1 MRLTPQEQAILTLLR
16 ADPLLDAA
24 ALADRLDTSKASMS
38 VALSNL
44 TRKGAILGRGYL
56 VRGESGVVVVGGAV
70 MDVKARSGAALA
82 LATSNP
88 GSVTTNP
95 GGVGR
100 NIAENLARLGTST
113 HLVAAVGADAFGE
126 ELLAHTRSAGV
137 SLDHVVTTVRPTGT
151 YLAVLDH
158 DGDLSV
164 AVSDLSA
171 TDELTVAD
179 VEPART
185 LIENCDLLVVDGNL
199 PVAVSVWLCDVAAA
213 REVPVVIE
221 PVSVVKAG
229 RLRPLLSAE
238 RPILAITPNI
248 DELAALVDHPV
259 ADTVRD
265 IGRAAAELH
274 DLGVRHVW
282 VRRGA
287 RGSLLSSAP
296 EAPVAAETAY
306 RPGGVVAESGAATTR
321 PTVVTNTAVSRD
333 VVDVTGA
340 GDSMTAGFVHALL
353 RDDDPSA
360 AAAFGQ
366 ATAALTT
373 ESAHTVRPD
382 LTHALVTGRLSMQ
395 GTP

>member
-1 MRLTPQEQAILTLLR
+1 MKLTPQEHAILGQLR

-24 ALADRLDTSKASMS
+24 ALADRLGTTRAAVS

-56 VRGESGVVVVGGAV
+56 VRAEAGVVVVGGAV
-70 MDVKARSGAALA
+70 MDVKARSTARLDP
-82 LATSNP
+82 ATSNP
-88 GSVTTNP
+88 GEVATNP

-113 HLVAAVGADAFGE
+113 QLVAAVGADSFGE

-137 SLDHVVTTVRPTGT
+137 SLDQVVVGPRPTGT

-158 DGDLSV
+158 EGDLAV
-164 AVSDLSA
+164 AVSDMSA
-171 TDELTVAD
+171 TDALSVAD
-179 VEPART
+179 VEPARA
-185 LIENCDLLVVDGNL
+185 LVQHCDLLVVDGNIPL
-199 PVAVSVWLCDVAAA
+199 DVASWLADVATAA
-213 REVPVVIE
+213 GVPVVVE
-221 PVSVVKAG
+221 PVSVVKAR
-229 RLRPLLSAE
+229 RLRPLLAPS
-238 RPILAITPNI
+238 RPVLAITPNLA
-248 DELAALVDHPV
+248 ELAALVDHEV
-259 ADTVRD
+259 ADTVPA
-265 IGRAAAELH
+265 ISRAAAELH
-274 DLGVRHVW
+274 VLGVRHVW

-296 EAPVAAETAY
+296 EPSEHPAEVAG
-306 RPGGVVAESGAATTR
+306 RRAAR
-321 PTVVTNTAVSRD
+321 PTVTTDTSVSTD

-353 RDDDPSA
+353 RDDDAVA

-373 ESAHTVRPD
+373 ESVHTVRPD
-382 LTHALVTGRLSMQ
+382 LTHALVTGRLTAQ

>member
-1 MRLTPQEQAILTLLR
+1 VKLTPQEQTILRLLR
-16 ADPLLDAA
+16 SDPLLDAA
-24 ALADRLDTSKASMS
+24 GLADRIGTTKASVS

-56 VRGESGVVVVGGAV
+56 VRGDAAVVVVGGAI
-70 MDVKARSGAALA
+70 MDVKARSSAPLGS
-82 LATSNP
+82 ATSNP
-88 GSVTTNP
+88 GEVTTDP

-100 NIAENLARLGTST
+100 NIAENLARLGTPT
-113 HLVAAVGADAFGE
+113 HLVAAIGSDSFGE
-126 ELLAHTRSAGV
+126 ELLAHTRGAGV
-137 SLDHVVTTVRPTGT
+137 QLDHVVAGSRPTGT

-164 AVSDLSA
+164 AVSDMSA
-171 TDELTVAD
+171 TDALTVAD
-179 VEPART
+179 VEPARS
-185 LIENCDLLVVDGNL
+185 LIQNCDLLVVDGNI
-199 PVAVSVWLCDVAAA
+199 PIEVATWLCDIAC
-213 REVPVVIE
+213 RGGVPVVIE

-229 RLRPLLSAE
+229 RLRPLVSPE
-238 RPILAITPNI
+238 RPILAVTPNI
-248 DELAALVDHPV
+248 AELAALVGHDV
-259 ADTVRD
+259 ADTID
-265 IGRAAAELH
+265 EISRATSELH
-274 DLGVRHVW
+274 ALGVRHVW

-296 EAPVAAETAY
+296 SLTDADAADD
-306 RPGGVVAESGAATTR
+306 AAKAGTPR
-321 PTVVTNTAVSRD
+321 PTDTTNTAVSAD

-353 RDDDPSA
+353 HDDDAVA

-382 LTHALVTGRLSMQ
+382 LTHALVTGRLTTQQ

>member
-1 MRLTPQEQAILTLLR
+1 MKLTPQEQAILALLR

-24 ALADRLDTSKASMS
+24 GLADRLGTTKAAVS

-56 VRGESGVVVVGGAV
+56 VRGEAAVVVVGGAV
-70 MDVKARSGAALA
+70 MDVKARSGAPLDP
-82 LATSNP
+82 ATSNP
-88 GSVTTNP
+88 GQVTTHP

-100 NIAENLARLGTST
+100 NIAENLARLGTPT
-113 HLVAAVGADAFGE
+113 HLVAAVGNDSFGE
-126 ELLAHTRSAGV
+126 ELLAHTRGAGV
-137 SLDHVVTTVRPTGT
+137 SLDHVVATTRPTGT

-164 AVSDLSA
+164 AVSDMSA

-179 VEPART
+179 IEPARS
-185 LIENCDLLVVDGNL
+185 LIQHCELLVVDGNIPL
-199 PVAVSVWLCDVAAA
+199 DVTSWLCDVAAGSS
-213 REVPVVIE
+213 VPVVIE
-221 PVSVVKAG
+221 PVSVIKAR
-229 RLRPLLSAE
+229 RLRPLLSAT
-238 RPILAITPNI
+238 RPILAVTPNI
-248 DELAALVDHPV
+248 AELAALVDREV
-259 ADTVRD
+259 ADTIPAIRK
-265 IGRAAAELH
+265 AAAELH
-274 DLGVRHVW
+274 ALGVRHVW

-296 EAPVAAETAY
+296 ESGD
-306 RPGGVVAESGAATTR
+306 GG
-321 PTVVTNTAVSRD
+321 PTVTTNATVSAD

-353 RDDDPSA
+353 RDDDPAA

-382 LTHALVTGRLSMQ
+382 LTHALVTGRLTQQ
-395 GTP
+395 GSA

>member
-1 MRLTPQEQAILTLLR
+1 MRLTPQEQAILAELR
-16 ADPLLDAA
+16 LDPLLDAA
-24 ALADRLDTSKASMS
+24 ALADRLGTTRASVS

-56 VRGESGVVVVGGAV
+56 VRGEAGVVVVGGAV
-70 MDVKARSGAALA
+70 MDVKARSTAPLDP
-82 LATSNP
+82 ATSNP
-88 GSVTTNP
+88 GQVTTNP

-113 HLVAAVGADAFGE
+113 HLVAAVGADTFGD
-126 ELLAHTRSAGV
+126 ELLAHARTAGV
-137 SLDHVVTTVRPTGT
+137 RLDHVVVGTRPTGT
-151 YLAVLDH
+151 YLAVLDS

-164 AVSDLSA
+164 AVSDMSA
-171 TDELTVAD
+171 TDSLTVAD
-179 VEPART
+179 VEPARS
-185 LIENCDLLVVDGNL
+185 LIQHCDLLVVDGNIPL
-199 PVAVSVWLCDVAAA
+199 DVATWLCSVAAA
-213 REVPVVIE
+213 SDVPVVVE

-229 RLRPLLSAE
+229 RLRALFAPE
-238 RPILAITPNI
+238 RPVLAVTPNI
-248 DELAALVDHPV
+248 AELAALVGHEV
-259 ADTVRD
+259 ADTVPA
-265 IGRAAAELH
+265 ITRAAAELH
-274 DLGVRHVW
+274 ARGVRHVW

-296 EAPVAAETAY
+296 DPAE
-306 RPGGVVAESGAATTR
+306 GDGAHA
-321 PTVVTNTAVSRD
+321 AVSTDEAVSTD

-353 RDDDPSA
+353 RDDDPVA

-382 LTHALVTGRLSMQ
+382 LTSALVAGRLTAPVTAHATSQ
-395 GTP
+395 GTR

>member
-1 MRLTPQEQAILTLLR
+1 MKLTPQEQTILRLLR
-16 ADPLLDAA
+16 SDPLLDAA
-24 ALADRLDTSKASMS
+24 GLADRLGTTKASVS

-56 VRGESGVVVVGGAV
+56 VRGEAAVVVVGGAV
-70 MDVKARSGAALA
+70 MDVKARSSAPLDP
-82 LATSNP
+82 ATSNP
-88 GSVTTNP
+88 GEVDTDP

-100 NIAENLARLGTST
+100 NIAENLARLGTPT
-113 HLVAAVGADAFGE
+113 HLVAAVGSDSFGE
-126 ELLAHTRSAGV
+126 ALLAHTRGAGV
-137 SLDHVVTTVRPTGT
+137 QLDHVVAGSRPTGT

-164 AVSDLSA
+164 AVSDMSA
-171 TDELTVAD
+171 TDALTVAD
-179 VEPART
+179 IEPARS
-185 LIENCDLLVVDGNL
+185 LIQNCDLLVVDGNI
-199 PVAVSVWLCDVAAA
+199 PIEVATWLCDIA
-213 REVPVVIE
+213 RSADVPVVIE

-229 RLRPLLSAE
+229 RLRPLLAPE
-238 RPILAITPNI
+238 RPILAVTPNI
-248 DELAALVDHPV
+248 AELAALVDHDV
-259 ADTVRD
+259 ADT
-265 IGRAAAELH
+265 IPEITRATTELH
-274 DLGVRHVW
+274 ALGVRHVW

-296 EAPVAAETAY
+296 DVVAADADADADT
-306 RPGGVVAESGAATTR
+306 GASR
-321 PTVVTNTAVSRD
+321 PTVTTNTAVSAD

-353 RDDDPSA
+353 RDDDAVA

-382 LTHALVTGRLSMQ
+382 LTHALVAGRLTTQQ
-395 GTP
+395 GTS